1 MTNSGSDRHPE
12 DHPQR
17 RLDDRDR
24 AHVARR
30 AAWGSATGT
39 MLEWYDFG
47 IYGVIAALVL
57 NGAFFPALDPAVGT
71 IAAFSTV
78 AVGFVARP
86 IGAIL
91 FGHLGDRVGRRSVL
105 IATLVMT
112 GVVTILIGLLPTYA
126 EIGIAAP
133 ILLVTL
139 RFLQGVGLG
148 GEFGGAV
155 LLSTEHAP
163 EGRRSFYGG
172 IMAMGVPLG
181 VLLSNVV
188 FLVITLFVPM
198 DAFQAWGWRLPFLGS
213 VVILAVGLWIR
224 VRVPESPQ
232 FAELKRSAELPGEQ
246 QHARR
251 APLTELL
258 ATRPVTVLWA
268 LLVIV
273 GSSAIAYT
281 CLTFVLSWGKAVVG
295 YNTPQLLGAICL
307 GAITWALT
315 APVWA
320 TRGDRPGGMRHLF
333 IGWGVVRT
341 VSIVPFF
348 LVLATGSVP
357 LLYVAMAV
365 MGVIISATQVPAG
378 AAISSLFPVEVRYTG
393 TSFAYQVGAIL
404 GGGVT
409 PLVAAS
415 LMVTSSGIMGVAA
428 YVTAVS
434 LLSTAAGLV
443 FRRSSV
449 PGRTPDATPQPSGA
463 ARSAR

>member
-1 MTNSGSDRHPE
+1 MTNRPADPRPGSQP
-12 DHPQR
+12 
-17 RLDDRDR
+17 DDRTKTR
-24 AHVARR
+24 VARR

-47 IYGVIAALVL
+47 IYGVVAALVL
-57 NGAFFPALDPAVGT
+57 NGAFFPDLEPAVGT

-86 IGAIL
+86 VGAVL

-133 ILLVTL
+133 LLLVTL

-232 FAELKRSAELPGEQ
+232 FAELKRGAEERGAQ
-246 QHARR
+246 QRARR

-258 ATRPVTVLWA
+258 ATRPATVLWA

-281 CLTFVLSWGKAVVG
+281 CLTFVLSWGKGAVG
-295 YNTPQLLGAICL
+295 YTTPQLLGAICL
-307 GAITWALT
+307 GAVTWALT
-315 APVWA
+315 APIWA

-333 IGWGVVRT
+333 LGWGLVRT
-341 VSIVPFF
+341 ASIAPFF
-348 LVLATGSVP
+348 FVLATGSVP
-357 LLYVAMAV
+357 LLYLAMAL
-365 MGVIISATQVPAG
+365 MGVVISATQVPAG

-415 LMVTSSGIMGVAA
+415 LMVTPSGITGVAL

-434 LLSTAAGLV
+434 LISTAAGLV
-443 FRRSSV
+443 FSRSSV
-449 PGRTPDATPQPSGA
+449 PGATPDAPRHPSGA
-463 ARSAR
+463 ALPTSA